1 MTNIFIQLPIELK
14 RIIMF
19 EFLPRH
25 PTAQLF
31 HNNEVLSLK
40 YTRHFM
46 FEEKYKSSI
55 WEFLRP
61 TNMRKSYYGDGGEFS
76 IIRKKLSMRE
86 VIHLLQLLQK

>member
-14 RIIMF
+14 RVIIF
-19 EFLPRH
+19 QFLPRH

-40 YTRHFM
+40 YTRRFM
-46 FEEKYKSSI
+46 FEEKYRVAV

-61 TNMRKSYYGDGGEFS
+61 TNMRKSYYGDEGNIM
-76 IIRKKLSMRE
+76 IIRTKLSMRE
-86 VIHLLQLLQK
+86 VIQLLQLLQK

>member
-25 PTAQLF
+25 PTAELFYNNQL
-31 HNNEVLSLK
+31 LALK

-46 FEEKYKSSI
+46 FEEKYKLSV
-55 WEFLRP
+55 WETLRP
-61 TNMRKSYYGDGGEFS
+61 TKLRKSYYGDGGEFS

-86 VIHLLQLLQK
+86 VIQLLHLIK